1 MPIPSPVKTFHKDT
15 YPAIH
20 PTSPHLSTKG
30 KNVAITGGGSG
41 VGKAIAHSFA
51 TSGSSSITLLGRT
64 EKTLLETKAELNKD
78 FPNTKFFIIVTD
90 IVDRNSVN
98 AAFEAIKSNIGTV
111 DILIANAGVMPAWNT
126 IAESDPEE
134 WYRGFDVNV
143 KGNMNLVQAFLPLAA
158 ANATVINISA
168 GMAHLQY
175 YPVRSA
181 YHASKLAAIKIFDYL
196 HHENPQLFVLNVHP
210 GVLMTGLGGDAVR
223 TNTHAFDTCEFPQ
236 VANP

>member
-1 MPIPSPVKTFHKDT
+1 MPIPSPVKTYHKDT

-20 PTSPHLSTKG
+20 PSSPHLSTKG

-41 VGKAIAHSFA
+41 VGKAIARSFA
-51 TSGSSSITLLGRT
+51 ISGSSSITLLGRT
-64 EKTLLETKAELNKD
+64 EKTLMGTKDVLSKD
-78 FPNTKFFIIVTD
+78 FPNTKFFIIATD

-126 IAESDPEE
+126 IAESDPED

-143 KGNMNLVQAFLPLAA
+143 KGNLNLVQAFLPLAA
-158 ANATVINISA
+158 ANATAINISA
-168 GMAHLQY
+168 GMAHIQY
-175 YPVRSA
+175 YPERSA

-196 HHENPQLFVLNVHP
+196 HHENPQLFVLNIHP
-210 GVLMTGLGGDAVR
+210 GVLKTGLAGDAAKTLAR
-223 TNTHAFDTCEFPQ
+223 AFDTCKSPQ